1 MEDVESEV
9 ESTETCHG
17 LLRSDMKVNE
27 PKSVETHED
36 MVRLCKFC
44 KNALDKQDPE
54 AVIAFQAVGEQN
66 GNPIPVYH
74 KAVVG
79 FSLAPYYTVHRILLC
94 LLGDA

>member
-1 MEDVESEV
+1 MWGTAADSRVALVEQNSDRDINMEDVESEV

-17 LLRSDMKVNE
+17 LLRSDMKDNE

-54 AVIAFQAVGEQN
+54 AVIAFQAVGE
-66 GNPIPVYH
+66 
-74 KAVVG
+74 
-79 FSLAPYYTVHRILLC
+79 
-94 LLGDA
+94 

>member
-1 MEDVESEV
+1 MWGTAADSRVAFVEQNSDRDIDMEDVEPEV

-17 LLRSDMKVNE
+17 LLRSDMKDNE

-54 AVIAFQAVGEQN
+54 AVIAFQAVGE
-66 GNPIPVYH
+66 
-74 KAVVG
+74 
-79 FSLAPYYTVHRILLC
+79 
-94 LLGDA
+94 